1 LRKMTLATILEIIG
15 GFAVAFG
22 VGMLALWAGIVVA
35 GILLVLFGLAL
46 ERFDA

>member
-1 LRKMTLATILEIIG
+1 MTLATILEIIG
-15 GFAVAFG
+15 GVAVAFG